1 MSEGVKALQGLA
13 ASVGLVGEMVG
24 IALQLT
30 IPTRYSV
37 DGTPQCRTCAILHAQ
52 EEHWLLIPECVSL
65 INLLRQNMAN
75 VDTYLALTNDEIR
88 KEWVKDQILFPDN

>member
-1 MSEGVKALQGLA
+1 MSEGAKALQGLA
-13 ASVGLVGEMVG
+13 ASVGRVGEMVG
-24 IALQLT
+24 MALQPT

-37 DGTPQCRTCAILHAQ
+37 DGTPQRRTRAILRAQ
-52 EEHWLLIPECVSL
+52 EEHWLLIPERVSL
-65 INLLRQNMAN
+65 INLLRQNTAN